1 MSIYQDSNSSSK
13 VLRKQLIYRDKSR
26 NAFVFNE
33 LVNFSGTGR
42 LQKTMHK
49 SDWLSMKYPD
59 ELLMRTKEYIPTA
72 CQLDMMDDG
81 RDGYKFDGIGRF
93 KHDFEGSHA

>member
-1 MSIYQDSNSSSK
+1 M
-13 VLRKQLIYRDKSR
+13 RKQLIYRDKSR

-33 LVNFSGTGR
+33 LVNFSGNGR

-59 ELLMRTKEYIPTA
+59 EPLMRTKEYIPTA
-72 CQLDMMDDG
+72 CQLDLMDDG
-81 RDGYKFDGIGRF
+81 REGYEFDGIGRF